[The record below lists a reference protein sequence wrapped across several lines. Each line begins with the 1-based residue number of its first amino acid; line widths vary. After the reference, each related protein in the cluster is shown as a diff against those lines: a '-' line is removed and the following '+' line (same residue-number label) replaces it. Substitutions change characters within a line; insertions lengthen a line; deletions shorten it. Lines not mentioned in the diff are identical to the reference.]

1 MEVLATEIRK
11 EKEIKGTQI
20 GKEKVNLS
28 LSADDMILYIE
39 NPKDT
44 TIKSV
49 QLINVYSKVSGYNK
63 INTQKFLVFIY
74 TNNEKT
80 EIEIKETISFTIATK
95 RIKYYCNIV
104 K

>member
-63 INTQKFLVFIY
+63 INTQKFLVFLY

-80 EIEIKETISFTIATK
+80 EIEIKETISFTIANK
-95 RIKYYCNIV
+95 RIK
-104 K
+104 